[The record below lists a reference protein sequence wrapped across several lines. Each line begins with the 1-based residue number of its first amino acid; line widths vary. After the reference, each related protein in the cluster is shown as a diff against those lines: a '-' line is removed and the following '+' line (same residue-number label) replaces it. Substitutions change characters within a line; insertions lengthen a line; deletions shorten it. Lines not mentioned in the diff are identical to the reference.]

1 VSGDSDGR
9 AEAVADHPVRRGA
22 VDLLTRAGTR
32 VHHDDAAVRYEPDAF
47 VVAPGPDFDATE
59 TERYAKA
66 DVAWVEVRHPRS

>member
-1 VSGDSDGR
+1 MNSDAEGR
-9 AEAVADHPVRRGA
+9 EEAVTDHPVRRGT
-22 VDLLTRAGTR
+22 VDLLTRAGAR

-47 VVAPGPDFDATE
+47 VVSPGLDFGATD

>member
-1 VSGDSDGR
+1 VDDAAGR
-9 AEAVADHPVRRGA
+9 EEGVADHPVRRGA

-47 VVAPGPDFDATE
+47 VVAPGPDFDATD